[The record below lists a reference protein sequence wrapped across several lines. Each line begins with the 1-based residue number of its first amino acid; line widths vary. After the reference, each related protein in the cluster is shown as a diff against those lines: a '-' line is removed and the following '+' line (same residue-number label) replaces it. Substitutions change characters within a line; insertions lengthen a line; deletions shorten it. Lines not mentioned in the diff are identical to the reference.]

1 MTQMNYTAS
10 PKAQIAKNDHAVRH
24 MPMAQLTLERHHKH
38 ATVPASLASYI
49 REVFSKLSADPDNQ
63 ALEQLLL
70 KLFRSARSAIAEEC
84 RITKDGILE
93 VTELRIRAR
102 EMLERGQ
109 LRMAEKIRGQVEA
122 AEARAEST
130 NGQLFR
136 ETFAESLKRYPHLKP
151 QLCEKFRRITA
162 DTLQG

>member
-84 RITKDGILE
+84 QISKE
-93 VTELRIRAR
+93 VTELRIRAMDMR
-102 EMLERGQ
+102 DQKQ